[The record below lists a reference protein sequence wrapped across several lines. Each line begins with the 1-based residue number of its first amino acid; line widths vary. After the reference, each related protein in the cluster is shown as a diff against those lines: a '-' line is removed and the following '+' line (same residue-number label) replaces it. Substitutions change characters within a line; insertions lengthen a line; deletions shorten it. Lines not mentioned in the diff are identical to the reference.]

1 MHIYPIIKKIHS
13 YIENVSPFKYNFV
26 FVLSNIR
33 MMNLSLYEL
42 RQIAKGR
49 NISDY
54 ENKSEE
60 DLKKA
65 IIETKPEPEPKQTPN
80 PETKPQPTPKA
91 RNKTRNKTKTNIK
104 TTTKTRNKI
113 RIKTRNKN

>member
-54 ENKSEE
+54 ENKS
-60 DLKKA
+60 
-65 IIETKPEPEPKQTPN
+65 
-80 PETKPQPTPKA
+80 
-91 RNKTRNKTKTNIK
+91 
-104 TTTKTRNKI
+104 
-113 RIKTRNKN
+113 